1 MAQTHHLEREHR
13 QFQSTSHHMWLSGV
27 WSRGYLDWIY
37 SLTFLQP
44 TRVPKMP
51 IFHRDGAKVF
61 RLFGWNTEKI
71 LYCFFIKKA
80 SGGALL
86 FTSVWRENLNHMFL
100 LKQPLF
106 ECTRDLL
113 FPTRLL
119 NDSSSC
125 APSNHKTSEALST
138 QKTGWSSSL
147 PLLPPQVLPCYQVTS
162 AERHTP
168 GLYCSPSIKTP
179 HKTRPHRSS
188 ASSLDEWKLLKLL

>member
-1 MAQTHHLEREHR
+1 
-13 QFQSTSHHMWLSGV
+13 MWLSGV
-27 WSRGYLDWIY
+27 CRRGYLDWIY

-44 TRVPKMP
+44 TRVPKIP

-61 RLFGWNTEKI
+61 RLFRWNIEKI
-71 LYCFFIKKA
+71 LYCFFIIKA

-86 FTSVWRENLNHMFL
+86 STSVWMGSSPSLGINLNHLFL
-100 LKQPLF
+100 LEQHLF

-113 FPTRLL
+113 FPTKLL

-147 PLLPPQVLPCYQVTS
+147 PLLPLQVLPCYQVTS
-162 AERHTP
+162 AECHIP
-168 GLYCSPSIKTP
+168 GLYCSPSTQTP
-179 HKTRPHRSS
+179 HKTTPHRSS